1 MKLRTRV
8 IVNFVAVI
16 ALFGVLCA
24 ALGTVIINR
33 VVVGQAQ
40 RRVTLDLRAA
50 WSVLESRLRD
60 MELVLGTLAPGDRVR
75 RAYEAEDPR
84 IQAPALEVVR
94 RMAGLDF
101 LGLTDR
107 TGRVLLRARAPDSK
121 GDSLA
126 NDPIVLT
133 ALGGQ
138 AARGVEIL
146 SQERLRAEG
155 GNLDERAFMVFEPT
169 PKAKPRAKRSETSGM
184 AMVAAAPVRNQD
196 GVVVGALYAGILLNR
211 NNELVDDIR
220 SIVFKDE
227 IYKGRPLGTVTIFQ
241 WDVRV
246 ATNVTKADGNR
257 ALGTRVS
264 AEVYDQVLENN
275 RSWYNRAF
283 VVNDWY
289 LSAYDPIHDFDD
301 RTVGILYVGVLA
313 QRYDDIR
320 RDLWAMYGALSALLA
335 VVVMGV
341 GVLFARRLTEPLDH
355 LYAAAEKVAEGD
367 LMQSVPVS
375 ESNDEVGNLTRA
387 FNVMTASLRDR
398 DERLRRANEE
408 LARTNKEL
416 QQLNA
421 NYLDLLGFVS
431 HELKNTLGVV
441 FTAARA
447 LDAGLVGPLTPEQ
460 ARLARSIRRSI
471 DAAVT
476 MTRHYLDLAHIEQ
489 GELRANKCPID
500 LVADVVQ
507 PVLEEL
513 SDRAT
518 ERGVRI
524 VNELPDSAPLNA
536 DPALLRVVYKNL
548 IDNALKYGRQGGI
561 IRLGFSRKDD
571 TYELEVWNEGEGLP
585 KEKLERLFQK
595 FVHFSE
601 DDGLTR
607 RGTGLGLFI
616 TREIILKHGG
626 DIRADSKQGEWMSF
640 TFTLPT
646 RSGER
651 AQNT

>member
-84 IQAPALEVVR
+84 IQAPALEIVR

-646 RSGER
+646 PSGER